1 MKYFSITIF
10 AFIAVNLVLARK
22 CKVDTTGY
30 QDYEIKHL
38 NKLDKYSAECTVLLR
53 SNGDFPLSNNVK
65 DIYLYGNGARNTLK
79 GGTGSGDVV
88 ARPLT
93 TIEDAFTQ
101 CGYNVKT
108 KDYLDKYDEIIAE
121 AKEKYKKELHAGID
135 TTNFMEVF
143 ALLGKVMPEPDYDI
157 PYEKKGDV
165 AIYVLARVSGEGND
179 RNAVKGDVYL
189 TDTEKKIIN
198 DLNKGFKKFMLVL
211 NTGGPVDLSGLED
224 VKNILL
230 LSQLGFY
237 TSKTL
242 VDVVSGNKYPSGKLA
257 TTWTKFEDYQTIGDF
272 GDVDDTNYK
281 EGIYVGYRYF
291 DSANV
296 DVMFPFGFGLGYT
309 TFSIDIKSVKLTNTK
324 FEVLTT
330 VKNIGKFKGK
340 EVIEVYLS
348 KPGTTID
355 EPYQILVGFAK
366 TKELNPNQ
374 KVNVKVSFKLTDFA
388 SYDTKTAT
396 YILDKGDYIVRVG
409 NSSRN
414 TVPCGVINVNE
425 RIDVKKVKNKI
436 GNPGFEDFIPKT
448 KRKAENL
455 KNVKKFTLN
464 SKNIKTKTVKYNK
477 NFDIPD
483 EVKAMTEEEKIRLVV
498 GYYDDSEIMPLPH
511 VNTTAGKAGST
522 ANVAGLKRIV
532 MADGPAGLRLSR
544 DYYLNENGPQST
556 MGSFPP
562 SAIEYF
568 PDAFKA
574 FFIPAIPDGVE
585 LLHQYTT
592 AIPIGT
598 ALAQSWNRDLAE
610 ILGDIVGAEME
621 MYDIN
626 LWLAPALNI
635 HRSILCGRNFEY
647 YSEDPLIS
655 GLISAS
661 ITDGVQKHSNCYVT
675 LKHFAANN
683 QETNRYLSSSNIS
696 ERAFREIYLKGFEIA
711 IKETDAKAIMTS
723 FNLVNGVHVN
733 ESKEI
738 TLDILRNE
746 FDYDGIVM
754 TDWLGTYSMSKY
766 PNTEPYKVIH
776 STGDLLMSGKLE
788 FFQNIQEAIKEKKL
802 TIEEVEESASRV
814 YEFAK
819 EVEDEETENN
829 KN

>member
-1 MKYFSITIF
+1 MKYFSIIIF
-10 AFIAVNLVLARK
+10 AFITVNLVLSKK

-30 QDYEIKHL
+30 QDYEKEHL
-38 NKLDKYSAECTVLLR
+38 SELDEYSAECTVLLR
-53 SNGDFPLSNNVK
+53 SNGDFPLTDDKVK

-88 ARPLT
+88 SRPLT

-101 CGYNVKT
+101 CGYNIKT

-135 TTNFMEVF
+135 TTSFMEVF

-157 PYEKKGDV
+157 PYVKEGEI

-189 TDTEKKIIN
+189 SDTEKKIIN
-198 DLNKGFKKFMLVL
+198 DLNKGFKKFLLVL

-242 VDVVSGNKYPSGKLA
+242 VDIVLGNKYPSGKLA

-272 GDVDDTNYK
+272 GDKDDTNYK
-281 EGIYVGYRYF
+281 EGVYVGYRYF

-309 TFSIDIKSVKLTNTK
+309 TFSINVKSVKLTKAK
-324 FEVLTT
+324 FEVVTT

-366 TKELNPNQ
+366 TKELKPSRES
-374 KVNVKVSFKLTDFA
+374 NVKVTFKLTDFA

-414 TVPCGVINVNE
+414 TKPCGIINISERINV
-425 RIDVKKVKNKI
+425 RKVKNLI
-436 GNPGFEDFIPKT
+436 GKPGFEDYVPKVQ
-448 KRKAENL
+448 RKAEDL
-455 KNVKKFTLN
+455 SNVKKFTLN
-464 SKNIKTKTVKYNK
+464 ASSIKKKTIKYDRDY
-477 NFDIPD
+477 DIPK
-483 EVKAMTEEEKIRLVV
+483 EVKALTEEEKIRLVV
-498 GYYDDSEIMPLPH
+498 GYYDDNEILPLPH

-522 ANVAGLKRIV
+522 ANVAGLKRVV

-556 MGSFPP
+556 MGTFPP
-562 SAIEYF
+562 SAIEF
-568 PDAFKA
+568 FTDELKA
-574 FFIPAIPDGVE
+574 RYAPKAPEGVE

-655 GLISAS
+655 GLIAAS
-661 ITDGVQKHSNCYVT
+661 ITDGVQSHHNTYVT
-675 LKHFAANN
+675 LKHFLANN
-683 QETNRYLSSSNIS
+683 QETNRYLSSSNVS
-696 ERAFREIYLKGFEIA
+696 ERAFREIYLKSFETA
-711 IKETDAKAIMTS
+711 IRETDIKAVMTS
-723 FNLVNGVHVN
+723 YNLVNGVHVN

-738 TLDILRNE
+738 TYNILRNE
-746 FDYDGIVM
+746 LEYDGIVM

-766 PNTEPYKVIH
+766 PNTEPYKVIKA
-776 STGDLLMSGKLE
+776 TGDILMSGKLD
-788 FFQNIQEAIKEKKL
+788 FFKNIQQALKDKKIKIGE
-802 TIEEVEESASRV
+802 IEESASRI

-819 EVEDEETENN
+819 EFEEKK

>member
-1 MKYFSITIF
+1 MKYFSIIIF
-10 AFIAVNLVLARK
+10 AFITVNLVLSKK

-30 QDYEIKHL
+30 QDYEKEHL
-38 NKLDKYSAECTVLLR
+38 SELDEYSAECTVLLR
-53 SNGDFPLSNNVK
+53 SNGDFPLTDDKVK

-88 ARPLT
+88 SRPLT

-101 CGYNVKT
+101 CGYNIKT

-135 TTNFMEVF
+135 TTSFMEVF

-157 PYEKKGDV
+157 PYVKEGEI

-189 TDTEKKIIN
+189 SDTEKKIIN
-198 DLNKGFKKFMLVL
+198 DLNKGFKKFLLVL

-242 VDVVSGNKYPSGKLA
+242 VDIVLGNKYPSGKLA

-272 GDVDDTNYK
+272 GDKDDTNYK
-281 EGIYVGYRYF
+281 EGVYVGYRYF

-309 TFSIDIKSVKLTNTK
+309 TFSINVKSVKLTKAK
-324 FEVLTT
+324 FEVVTT

-366 TKELNPNQ
+366 TKELKPSRES
-374 KVNVKVSFKLTDFA
+374 NVKVTFKLTDFA

-414 TVPCGVINVNE
+414 TKPCGIINISERINV
-425 RIDVKKVKNKI
+425 RKVKNLI
-436 GNPGFEDFIPKT
+436 GKPGFEDYVPKVQ
-448 KRKAENL
+448 RKAEDL
-455 KNVKKFTLN
+455 SNVKKFTLN
-464 SKNIKTKTVKYNK
+464 ASSIKKKTIKYDRDY
-477 NFDIPD
+477 DIPK
-483 EVKAMTEEEKIRLVV
+483 EVKALTEEEKIRLVV
-498 GYYDDSEIMPLPH
+498 GYYDDNEILPLPH

-522 ANVAGLKRIV
+522 ANVAGLKRVV

-556 MGSFPP
+556 MGTFPP
-562 SAIEYF
+562 SAIE
-568 PDAFKA
+568 
-574 FFIPAIPDGVE
+574 FFTDE
-585 LLHQYTT
+585 L
-592 AIPIGT
+592 
-598 ALAQSWNRDLAE
+598 
-610 ILGDIVGAEME
+610 
-621 MYDIN
+621 
-626 LWLAPALNI
+626 
-635 HRSILCGRNFEY
+635 
-647 YSEDPLIS
+647 
-655 GLISAS
+655 
-661 ITDGVQKHSNCYVT
+661 
-675 LKHFAANN
+675 
-683 QETNRYLSSSNIS
+683 
-696 ERAFREIYLKGFEIA
+696 
-711 IKETDAKAIMTS
+711 KAIVMHQKLQKVLNFYINTLLLFQS
-723 FNLVNGVHVN
+723 EPLLLKVGI
-733 ESKEI
+733 EI
-738 TLDILRNE
+738 
-746 FDYDGIVM
+746 
-754 TDWLGTYSMSKY
+754 
-766 PNTEPYKVIH
+766 
-776 STGDLLMSGKLE
+776 
-788 FFQNIQEAIKEKKL
+788 
-802 TIEEVEESASRV
+802 
-814 YEFAK
+814 
-819 EVEDEETENN
+819 
-829 KN
+829 